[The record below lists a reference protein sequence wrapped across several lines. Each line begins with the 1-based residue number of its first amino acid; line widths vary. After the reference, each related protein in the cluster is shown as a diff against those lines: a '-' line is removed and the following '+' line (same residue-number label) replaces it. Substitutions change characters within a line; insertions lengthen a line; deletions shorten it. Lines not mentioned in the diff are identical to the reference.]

1 MKKNLLEQVPC
12 CCASDPGKA
21 ARKLTLPDGFQVG
34 IINFEQILK
43 EVAELKLTDSTA
55 IEAALLKRTAVYNYI
70 PSSAESEYAAALYK
84 EYKQVIESTR
94 EA

>member
-21 ARKLTLPDGFQVG
+21 AKKLILPDGFQVG
-34 IINFEQILK
+34 IINFDQILR
-43 EVAELKLTDSTA
+43 EVADLKLTDSSA
-55 IEAALLKRTAVYNYI
+55 IKAELLKRTAVHNYI

-84 EYKQVIESTR
+84 EYRKTL
-94 EA
+94 EADGNG